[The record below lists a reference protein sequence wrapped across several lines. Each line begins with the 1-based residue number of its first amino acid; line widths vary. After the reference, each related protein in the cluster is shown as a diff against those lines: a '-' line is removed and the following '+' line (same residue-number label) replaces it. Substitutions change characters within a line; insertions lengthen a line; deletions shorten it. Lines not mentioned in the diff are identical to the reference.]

1 VEVNTVFGNTT
12 ILYDASVP
20 LSVDASSAFGVVELP
35 NHETVAFGDRTW
47 HSAGYDEGR
56 PGIAVKTSSVFGACR
71 FVAAG
76 EAHETSGTTA
86 PAR

>member
-1 VEVNTVFGNTT
+1 VFGNAT

-47 HSAGYDEGR
+47 RSAGYDGGR
-56 PGIAVKTSSVFGACR
+56 PGITVKASSVFGACR

-76 EAHETSGTTA
+76 EAHETTGTAA